1 MVAEPRGI
9 GKKLLLIIIH
19 FFVWMLLL
27 LIPLIFI
34 DTDHPHPPF
43 IEKIIEL
50 VVMAVLFYVNFYY
63 IIEKLW
69 FKRKFLKVIFYN
81 ILLWLTLTGTAFV
94 LIYLLTPMV
103 TFPAFDFNDFGPQH
117 LIPVDMV
124 IYRLLVS
131 FFLTTGLAIA
141 IKATMRFVNEEDLRK
156 KIEKEHLLSEI
167 SYLKYQ
173 LQPHFFFN
181 TLNNIYALID
191 VKPIMAKEIL
201 HKLSKLMRYVLY
213 HADETSV
220 PLYQEVDFLKNYI
233 HLMAIR
239 TNLNTHIHS
248 EFPEEILHASVPPL
262 IFISL
267 VENAFKHGVDAT
279 RSSIIYIKMEVDE
292 RYVILYVENSYFG
305 KNDMDYSLSGIG
317 LENLT
322 KRLNLI
328 YNQEDYIFTKYIK
341 NSIYYSKLKIP
352 KM

>member
-1 MVAEPRGI
+1 MMSESTAI
-9 GKKLLLIIIH
+9 GKKFLLVLIH
-19 FFVWMLLL
+19 VFVWMLLL
-27 LIPLIFI
+27 LIPLVFV
-34 DTDHPHPPF
+34 DNDHPHPPL

-50 VVMAVLFYVNFYY
+50 IVMAVLFYVNFYF

-69 FKRKFLKVIFYN
+69 FKRRFLKVIFYN
-81 ILLWLTLTGTAFV
+81 ILLWFLLTGIAVALTH
-94 LIYLLTPMV
+94 LLTPIV
-103 TFPAFDFNDFGPQH
+103 SFTAFDFNDSGPAH
-117 LIPVDMV
+117 PVPVDMIV
-124 IYRLLVS
+124 YRLLAS
-131 FFLTTGLAIA
+131 FFLITGLAIA
-141 IKATMRFVNEEDLRK
+141 IKATLRFINEEDLRK

-191 VKPIMAKEIL
+191 MKPIMAKEIL

-213 HADETSV
+213 HADEQAV

-239 TNLNTHIHS
+239 TNMNTHIHS

-279 RSSIIYIKMEVDE
+279 RSSIIYIKMEVDDK
-292 RYVILYVENSYFG
+292 YVTLYVENSYFG

-328 YNQEDYIFTKYIK
+328 YNPEDYIFTKYIK

-352 KM
+352 KK